1 MPARYDTSRPIPPLF
16 DRLLAMSLA
25 VRRLHQ
31 VRPRCLAFETLDA
44 RQVMAADMVLE
55 WNEHA
60 LDAFRALSTS
70 PPVASRALAMMHVA
84 IFDAVNSVDKTHK
97 PYAVQLPAPSSISRT
112 AAVAAAAHQVLVSL
126 FPARAAIF
134 DADLTTALA
143 TIPDG
148 TAETNGVNL
157 GTQIA
162 NQILTLRANDGSTTL
177 TPYTPG
183 TDPGDWVPTP
193 AANAD
198 ALLPGWGNVTP
209 FALFSGAMFS
219 PGIPPELTSV
229 EYAADLNEVKEL
241 GDVNSATRTADQT
254 DIARFWANGGG
265 TSTPPG
271 HLNVMASIV
280 ATEQNNTLAENAR
293 LFAMLNV
300 ALADAAIQCWNI
312 KFDTNF
318 WRPITAIRAADTDG
332 NDGTTADATWTP
344 LLTTPPFPSYTSG
357 HSTFSGAAA
366 AVLRTFFG
374 TDNVTFTLPSENEL
388 VADRTFTS
396 FTHVAEEA
404 ADSRLYGGIHY
415 RFDNEDGLIAGTTIG
430 RFVAA
435 RFFRALPSALVV
447 DGTLDLLGTERADI
461 ILLQQLGS
469 NLYVWINGRL
479 NGKYSTSAIQSITVD
494 ARGGNDFV
502 SLLLVN
508 IPSTI
513 NGGDGND
520 FLYGGSRNDTL
531 NGGAGHDYLFGM
543 AGNDT
548 LNGDAGDDWLFGGVG
563 SDSFGRDRKYQ

>member
-1 MPARYDTSRPIPPLF
+1 MTAPL
-16 DRLLAMSLA
+16 
-25 VRRLHQ
+25 RRSGF
-31 VRPRCLAFETLDA
+31 VRPRQLAFETLDA
-44 RQVMAADMVLE
+44 RQVMAADMVLD

-70 PPVASRALAMMHVA
+70 PPVASRALAIMHVA

-97 PYAVQLPAPSSISRT
+97 PYAVQVPAPTTISKP

-126 FPARAAIF
+126 FPARATVF
-134 DADLTTALA
+134 DADLVTSLA
-143 TIPDG
+143 TIANG

-157 GTQIA
+157 GTQVA
-162 NQILTLRANDGSTTL
+162 TQVLALRANDGSATV

-183 TDPGDWVPTP
+183 SDPGDWIPTP
-193 AANAD
+193 AANAP

-209 FALFSGAMFS
+209 FTLINGAMFT
-219 PGIPPELTSV
+219 PGVPPELTSA
-229 EYAADLNEVKEL
+229 EYAAALNEVKSL
-241 GDVNSATRTADQT
+241 GDVNSTTRTAEQT

-280 ATEQNNTLAENAR
+280 ATAKNNSLAQNAR

-300 ALADAAIQCWNI
+300 ALADAAIQCWNV
-312 KFDTNF
+312 KFDTEF

-332 NDGTTADATWTP
+332 NASTTADAAWTP
-344 LLTTPPFPSYTSG
+344 LLATPPFPSYTSG

-366 AVLRTFFG
+366 AVLKSFFG
-374 TDNVTFTLPSENEL
+374 TDNVTFTLPSENAL

-396 FTHVAEEA
+396 FSGAAAESA
-404 ADSRLYGGIHY
+404 VSRLYGGIHY
-415 RFDNEDGLIAGTTIG
+415 RFDNADGLEAGTNIG
-430 RFVAA
+430 QYVAA
-435 RFFRALPSALVV
+435 RFFRGLGTAIVA
-447 DGTLDLLGTERADI
+447 DGKLDVLGTERADI

-469 NLYVWINGRL
+469 DLYVWVNGRL
-479 NGKYSTSAIQSITVD
+479 TGKYASNTIQHINVD
-494 ARGGNDFV
+494 ARAGNDYV

-508 IPSTI
+508 ISSTI

-520 FLYGGSRNDTL
+520 FLFGGSRNDTL
-531 NGGAGHDYLFGM
+531 NGGAGHDYLYGL
-543 AGNDT
+543 AGSDT

-563 SDSFGRDRKYQ
+563 TDTFGPTIGKDRKYQ